1 MSRGTKTT
9 EFLKECM
16 CDALIKLIPEKNF
29 DKITV
34 DDIYN
39 TANYVF
45 SNKPTYSIVATE
57 NTLNANKQYLE
68 SLK

>member
-1 MSRGTKTT
+1 MILGVNSPYGTFKDNQLFD
-9 EFLKECM
+9 E
-16 CDALIKLIPEKNF
+16 I